1 MRYLILDFILLIKNK
16 AIAVKRANTSIAWS
30 ESPNINWT
38 NPNIIQTTNQTKISI
53 ITDF

>member
-1 MRYLILDFILLIKNK
+1 MRYLILDLILLIKNK
-16 AIAVKRANTSIAWS
+16 AIAVKRAKTSSACP

-38 NPNIIQTTNQTKISI
+38 NAKIIQTTNQSKISI